1 MQKDTPESP
10 ETISRLLRLI
20 EQERMASINGWLEM
34 LDFLTVEK
42 SGHSRRLARL
52 TLFLSRKLGWPT
64 EDVLRAG
71 AGALLHDIGKTR
83 IPREIL
89 HKKGPLDADE
99 RTVIRSHP
107 VHGGRILRN
116 HPTLDRL
123 GLLVEQ
129 HHERWDGSGYP
140 LGLSGEKIAKEALL
154 IGLVDSY
161 DAMTDQRHYNHP
173 RTPGEALQEI
183 SRLSG
188 MAYEPEMANILS
200 RMDPE
205 EIRTVLVDDT
215 GKGEQ
220 EFLET
225 LFRQDLSLECL
236 LGEDLEMTWTMAKTG
251 RNDPQKENS
260 PPAFSGPGSRPS
272 GGSDPPRSRN

>member
-1 MQKDTPESP
+1 MQKEPPESP
-10 ETISRLLRLI
+10 ETISMLLRLI
-20 EQERMASINGWLEM
+20 GRERMASINGWLEM

-52 TLFLSRKLGWPT
+52 TLSLSRNLGWPE
-64 EDVLRAG
+64 EDILRAG
-71 AGALLHDIGKTR
+71 AGALLHDIGKIR

-89 HKKGPLDADE
+89 QKKGLLDAEE

-107 VHGGRILRN
+107 ELGGRILKD
-116 HPTLDRL
+116 HPTFDRL

-140 LGLSGEKIAKEALL
+140 LGLSGKEIEKEALL

-173 RTPGEALQEI
+173 RTPEEALKEI

-188 MAYEPEMANILS
+188 TAYEPEMATLLS
-200 RMDPE
+200 RMAPG
-205 EIRTVLVDDT
+205 EIRTVLSGDPET
-215 GKGEQ
+215 GEQ
-220 EFLET
+220 EFLEA

-236 LGEDLEMTWTMAKTG
+236 PGEDLQEIG
-251 RNDPQKENS
+251 N
-260 PPAFSGPGSRPS
+260 
-272 GGSDPPRSRN
+272 GGSKKRTG